1 MFKTTGE
8 VSQRN
13 RRDQNKLCLHCAK
26 ATLMQKSI
34 LCMAPKIYN
43 KLPDAMKKDK
53 LFLFKKNLKK
63 LLTLRCYYTVNDFL
77 NDKSLC

>member
-1 MFKTTGE
+1 
-8 VSQRN
+8 
-13 RRDQNKLCLHCAK
+13 
-26 ATLMQKSI
+26 
-34 LCMAPKIYN
+34 MAPKIYN